1 MSVYVSAP
9 ERKYSVAD
17 EGLHEAVCI
26 DVIDLGI
33 VESAFGPAHKVELRF
48 AVDQADEDGRAVIVT
63 ARYRASLHEKAKL
76 RQHLELWRGRK
87 FTADELKRFDLE
99 AVLHTPCQLQ
109 IVHNMTDDGNVW
121 ANVAAIITANKKSAG
136 VPVPKEYTRMKDR
149 PAARGLGNGTSAS
162 AQKEEDDDPIPF

>member
-17 EGLHEAVCI
+17 EGLHEAVCV

-33 VESAFGPAHKVELRF
+33 LESAFGPAHKVELRF
-48 AVDQADEDGRAVIVT
+48 VVDQQDDEGKAILVT

-87 FTADELKRFDLE
+87 FTVDELKRFDLE
-99 AVLHTPCQLQ
+99 AVLHKPCQLQ
-109 IVHNMTDDGNVW
+109 IVHNITDDGSVW

-136 VPVPKEYTRMKDR
+136 VPVPKDYTRVKDR
-149 PAARGLGNGTSAS
+149 PSARQMGNGTA
-162 AQKEEDDDPIPF
+162 AAKEDDDDAIPF